1 MKKRKFTIDKQKFSK
16 AVISFLVIMSLITI
30 LCNFAFGDTISKE
43 KDYVTVIVSSGD
55 TLWEIA
61 SKYNTNGDVRK
72 KIDDIIKFNN
82 LNNSKLTL
90 NQRIKVPIE

>member
-1 MKKRKFTIDKQKFSK
+1 MKKRKFTIDKKRFSK
-16 AVISFLVIMSLITI
+16 AVISFLVIMSLITV
-30 LCNFAFGDTISKE
+30 LCNFVFGDTISKE

-72 KIDDIIKFNN
+72 KIDDIIKFNK